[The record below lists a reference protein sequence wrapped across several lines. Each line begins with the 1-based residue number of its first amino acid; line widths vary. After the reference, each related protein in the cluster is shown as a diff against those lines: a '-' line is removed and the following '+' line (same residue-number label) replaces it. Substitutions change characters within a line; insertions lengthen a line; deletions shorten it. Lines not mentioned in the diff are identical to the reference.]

1 MIEIQQID
9 HLVLTVRDIPTTL
22 DFYTQVLGMR
32 AIRFGEG
39 RHALA
44 FGRQKIN
51 LHQAGREFEPKA
63 AQPLP
68 GSADLCLLTE
78 TTIDQVIAHLKAQDI
93 TIIAGPVK
101 RTGATGALLSVY
113 IRDPDANLL
122 EISNRV

>member
-1 MIEIQQID
+1 M
-9 HLVLTVRDIPTTL
+9 H
-22 DFYTQVLGMR
+22 

-68 GSADLCLLTE
+68 GSADLCLLTD
-78 TTIDQVIAHLKAQDI
+78 TDIKQVIAHLKSQDI
-93 TIIAGPVK
+93 AIIAGPVK